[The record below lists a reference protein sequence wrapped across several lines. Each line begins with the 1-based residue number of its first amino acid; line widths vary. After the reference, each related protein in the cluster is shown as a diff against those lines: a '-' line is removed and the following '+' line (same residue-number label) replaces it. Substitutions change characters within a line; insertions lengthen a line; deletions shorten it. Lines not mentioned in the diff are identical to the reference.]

1 MQLKGILT
9 DRKLLVAAIAEG
21 TGIEPEYCGAPTFQ
35 YKIGVYHIL
44 RDGTLEVSDGDADEQ
59 ILLRLAEKGL
69 VEKLEDKDE
78 GAIVFYIKD
87 YPGHTPI
94 NVVNTIAAREKLI
107 NKAVGKENAFH
118 VSPALMRLI
127 KKENPADANEL
138 ADLIFQCGSENALKG
153 LCITPEKIVFT
164 GFPGEKTEDTYLAL
178 AERIVETAAAKK
190 WMKSDRIKVEN
201 EKYSFRVWLIS
212 IGMVGKAYAKAREE
226 LLRPLAGN
234 TAFKTDEQQKL
245 FNQSRKRTRRT
256 ATKED
261 EDFILL

>member
-9 DRKLLVAAIAEG
+9 DRKLLVAAIAEE

-35 YKIGVYHIL
+35 YKIGAYHIL

-118 VSPALMRLI
+118 VSTALMRLI

-138 ADLIFQCGSENALKG
+138 TDLIFQCGNENALKG

-164 GFPGEKTEDTYLAL
+164 GFPGEKTEDTHFAL

-190 WMKSDRIKVEN
+190 WMKSDMVKVEN

-212 IGMVGKAYAKAREE
+212 IGMVGKTYSKAREE